1 MSYHTIPYHTI
12 SYHIISYIISY
23 RYTWYISQRWA
34 QTFLKYPLYPS
45 IVIECIR
52 TTLNCSSLPVM
63 QPCWLFW
70 PNSNNRNIKENSI
83 KHSPFLVS
91 RGRDFRTDAWRILTV
106 QPHLVMKYKAV
117 QQKKQWMMF
126 SCLENLGWTPTTLL
140 RSCAP
145 RDHQPEW
152 HRCTFPSDP

>member
-1 MSYHTIPYHTI
+1 MSYHTIPYHIISYHII
-12 SYHIISYIISY
+12 SYHIISYI
-23 RYTWYISQRWA
+23 YTWYISQRWA

-117 QQKKQWMMF
+117 QQKTMDDVFLFGKSGLKPWSLYLNLAEVSF
-126 SCLENLGWTPTTLL
+126 PIIHFWEN
-140 RSCAP
+140 RIS
-145 RDHQPEW
+145 
-152 HRCTFPSDP
+152 